1 MATHSSS
8 LAWKIP
14 WTEEPG
20 GLSVQL
26 SSVAQSCVQLFET
39 PWTSWWAIVQSIAK
53 SWTQLSILT
62 LLSIVMLS
70 VTGCQLQSKNIIWK
84 IPDIIHKF

>member
-1 MATHSSS
+1 M
-8 LAWKIP
+8 
-14 WTEEPG
+14 G
-20 GLSVQL
+20 YQF

-53 SWTQLSILT
+53 SWTRLSIHT
-62 LLSIVMLS
+62 LLSIVMLFKLS